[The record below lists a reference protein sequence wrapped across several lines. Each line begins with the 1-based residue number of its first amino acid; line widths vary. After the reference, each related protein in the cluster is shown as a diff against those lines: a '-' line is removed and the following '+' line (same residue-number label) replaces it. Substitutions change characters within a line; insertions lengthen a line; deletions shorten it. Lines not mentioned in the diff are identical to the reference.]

1 MPPEMY
7 EADES
12 GDKSIT
18 EGSERRLTF
27 FGEEV
32 SWVVMKVC
40 RADVQVVPSASSPN
54 GWSLRSLVLDI
65 ITLFE
70 VNRKECARILLSLRT
85 FVMPGTFKP
94 VAPSDE
100 STSTLSL
107 ESLIISTLLGSML
120 SLPSPPFPQI
130 YYTALIAEL
139 CKASPNTVAPPVG
152 RAVRKIYG
160 GMGSEGVDVEVMK
173 RLGDW
178 FATHLSNF
186 GFQWMWKEW

>member
-1 MPPEMY
+1 
-7 EADES
+7 
-12 GDKSIT
+12 
-18 EGSERRLTF
+18 
-27 FGEEV
+27 
-32 SWVVMKVC
+32 
-40 RADVQVVPSASSPN
+40 
-54 GWSLRSLVLDI
+54 
-65 ITLFE
+65 
-70 VNRKECARILLSLRT
+70 
-85 FVMPGTFKP
+85 MPGTFKP

-120 SLPSPPFPQI
+120 SLPSPTFPQI

-186 GFQWMWKEW
+186 GFQWMWKEWYVFGKRDMWLTYRIPDLELPTAHPKRAFMRRLVDLEVRLAYHDRILQTLPEAMLDENAGVVSPDAPDAVWVYEQPG

>member
-1 MPPEMY
+1 
-7 EADES
+7 
-12 GDKSIT
+12 
-18 EGSERRLTF
+18 
-27 FGEEV
+27 
-32 SWVVMKVC
+32 
-40 RADVQVVPSASSPN
+40 
-54 GWSLRSLVLDI
+54 
-65 ITLFE
+65 
-70 VNRKECARILLSLRT
+70 LLSLRT

-94 VAPSDE
+94 VSPSDE

-160 GMGSEGVDVEVMK
+160 GMGGDGMDVEVMK

-178 FATHLSNF
+178 FSTHLSNF
-186 GFQWMWKEW
+186 GFQWMWKEWYVCHRGVIFVAHKQDPRFGVTDSTPETRVHEKTGGSRGATGISRSHPTDTAGGHAG